1 MGEIVEK
8 LRSFVKEARINLP
21 YGVLME
27 ISHHYGL
34 ENFYS
39 TGMAMITIVNE
50 EYCKKILFLLPGQQH
65 PEQFHKQKKETFHV
79 IYGTLNLELDGR
91 PFLLKPGET
100 QTVKAGVRHK
110 FYSDSGCVIEE
121 ISTTHKNEDSFYV
134 DDQIQSNVNRKTVVN
149 FWV

>member
-1 MGEIVEK
+1 
-8 LRSFVKEARINLP
+8 
-21 YGVLME
+21 ME

-50 EYCKKILFLLPGQQH
+50 EYCKKILFLLPGKQH